1 MTGMRDSMRMEILRS
16 SSSQFNDNSENWDQL
31 INDSG
36 EQLHCS
42 VIMRAIFSLYTQ
54 SLYTTGASCT
64 AMYKFVVVL
73 DYSWTLDVQY
83 LMMKEMKASK
93 T

>member
-16 SSSQFNDNSENWDQL
+16 SSSQLNDNSENWDQL

-42 VIMRAIFSLYTQ
+42 VIMRAIFSLYTDP
-54 SLYTTGASCT
+54 LYSTGASCT
-64 AMYKFVVVL
+64 VMYKLVVVL
-73 DYSWTLDVQY
+73 DYSWALDVQY
-83 LMMKEMKASK
+83 LTHDERNESK
-93 T
+93 

>member
-16 SSSQFNDNSENWDQL
+16 SSSQLNDNSENWDQL

-42 VIMRAIFSLYTQ
+42 VIMRAIFSLYSQ

-64 AMYKFVVVL
+64 VIYKLVVL
-73 DYSWTLDVQY
+73 DSLLDVQY

>member
-1 MTGMRDSMRMEILRS
+1 MTL
-16 SSSQFNDNSENWDQL
+16 
-31 INDSG
+31 

-42 VIMRAIFSLYTQ
+42 VIMRAIFSLYSQ

-64 AMYKFVVVL
+64 AMYKLVVVL
-73 DYSWTLDVQY
+73 DSLLDVQY